1 VTLVGQGGEILVVF
15 RRGNLKERDNL
26 VVLNMDGRIK
36 LKWVLKKENE
46 WTLTGL
52 IWLRTG
58 RRDVFLW
65 DDNKTQ
71 G

>member
-1 VTLVGQGGEILVVF
+1 VTGVGQGGEILVVF
-15 RRGNLKERDNL
+15 RRGNLKERDHL
-26 VVLNMDGRIK
+26 VVLYVDGRLM

-46 WTLTGL
+46 WVLTGL
-52 IWLRTG
+52 IWHRTG
-58 RRDVFLW
+58 RRDALLV